1 MHRPR
6 RVHRARPDP
15 QPLSQVNRDHDTPS
29 DAWRHGNIGR
39 LLNNAVRRFE
49 SRVFELLSGAGH
61 SEARLTHLNLTRNL
75 DVGGT
80 RITELARRAE
90 MTKQAMGE
98 LVVQC
103 EALGLVYRESDP
115 TDARAKIVKFTPSGL
130 KWLAAFRSALQ
141 QAEREM
147 RQELGTLCVDGLSAA
162 LKTYAADYDALGSK
176 LQPVSSGTVRK
187 DSRRL

>member
-6 RVHRARPDP
+6 RVHRVHGEPRS
-15 QPLSQVNRDHDTPS
+15 LTKVNRDHDTAS
-29 DAWRHGNIGR
+29 DAWRHANIGR

-49 SRVFELLSGAGH
+49 SRVFELLSGSGR
-61 SEARLTHLNLTRNL
+61 SEVRLTHLNLTRNL
-75 DVGGT
+75 DVQGT

-103 EALGLVYRESDP
+103 EGLGLVYREPDP
-115 TDARAKIVKFTPSGL
+115 TDARAKIVKFTSSGL
-130 KWLAAFRSALQ
+130 GWLEAFKSALE

-147 RQELGTLCVDGLSAA
+147 RQALGTLCVDGLAAA
-162 LKTYAADYDALGSK
+162 LKSYAADYDVLGSK
-176 LQPVSSGTVRK
+176 PRA
-187 DSRRL
+187 DSAGNKGWQF